1 MDAAVSRSAAPE
13 LAVVVADDELMGGS
27 LNQAAAQLALAE
39 QRASEVPE
47 DRRAR
52 FDMMLY
58 VTRLTLARRI
68 GDFQSVLDAPQPAAL
83 FVEPLS
89 NEDLAMQSD
98 VRALMLMNLGIVEVW
113 SGRRDDGE
121 QHLTVAEDIARQIG
135 RPYLEASCQAHRA
148 QSLLWRS
155 FTEARPVAEAALAT
169 AEQNGWQDDP
179 LTGTALVVLGSCLA
193 TAGTIDAAERAFRR
207 ADETLRSELEP
218 AIGFQLHTGHG
229 VVSLVKAD
237 YAEAIHNFKEAERLG
252 RSLASSSPL
261 ALQARCAMLHAATLA
276 GDGTL
281 VQDGLDDLT
290 DTERNRGEVREVVAE
305 RALAEGDGRGAL
317 AALEPTVKETTEVHH
332 GLVLIRSLLFNALAH
347 SLLAEEPEAQAS
359 VERALDLAEPDGLII
374 PFLWV
379 DCRDLLERH
388 PRHHTSHG
396 AFLTMILDALSGRSV
411 ERGRPGSPDVD
422 LSETELRVLRFLP
435 TNLTAGEIAS
445 EIYVSVNTVKTH
457 MRNIYTKL
465 NAHSRGEAV
474 ECARELGLLSR
485 SVRTH

>member
-1 MDAAVSRSAAPE
+1 
-13 LAVVVADDELMGGS
+13 
-27 LNQAAAQLALAE
+27 
-39 QRASEVPE
+39 
-47 DRRAR
+47 
-52 FDMMLY
+52 
-58 VTRLTLARRI
+58 
-68 GDFQSVLDAPQPAAL
+68 
-83 FVEPLS
+83 
-89 NEDLAMQSD
+89 
-98 VRALMLMNLGIVEVW
+98 
-113 SGRRDDGE
+113 
-121 QHLTVAEDIARQIG
+121 
-135 RPYLEASCQAHRA
+135 
-148 QSLLWRS
+148 
-155 FTEARPVAEAALAT
+155 
-169 AEQNGWQDDP
+169 
-179 LTGTALVVLGSCLA
+179 
-193 TAGTIDAAERAFRR
+193 
-207 ADETLRSELEP
+207 
-218 AIGFQLHTGHG
+218 
-229 VVSLVKAD
+229 
-237 YAEAIHNFKEAERLG
+237 
-252 RSLASSSPL
+252 
-261 ALQARCAMLHAATLA
+261 MLHAATLA